1 MEQGTV
7 KEGLGIE
14 LFSRVQ
20 LRAIFSGVVVAVG
33 VFAVCLGLSWAI
45 GLSTFEPTA
54 HRARGLAIG
63 LIVWGAVALAI
74 SIFFGAFVA
83 ALVGRSAEVRDGILH
98 GLVVWGSLAAFLCLA
113 FMGLF
118 AGVMHDLLV
127 ATGGNLAKSG
137 MEDAPIL
144 DGTSRAIIIEMAHE
158 AADILWIYWAGVV
171 GGLGTAIVGGWL
183 GARAELRALRRPVPE
198 EHAPIG
204 PVAPH
209 PHVPQPA

>member
-33 VFAVCLGLSWAI
+33 VFAVCLGVSWAI
-45 GLSTFEPTA
+45 GLSTFEPTP

-74 SIFFGAFVA
+74 SIFFGAWVA
-83 ALVGRSAEVRDGILH
+83 ALVGRSGGARDGILH
-98 GLVVWGSLAAFLCLA
+98 GLVVWGSLAAFLFLA

-118 AGVMHDLLV
+118 SGVMHDLLV

-137 MEDAPIL
+137 LEDAPIL
-144 DGTSRAIIIEMAHE
+144 DGTSRAIVVEMAHE

-171 GGLGTAIVGGWL
+171 AGLATSIAGGWL
-183 GARAELRALRRPVPE
+183 GARSEAKSLRRHTAP

-209 PHVPQPA
+209 APQPA